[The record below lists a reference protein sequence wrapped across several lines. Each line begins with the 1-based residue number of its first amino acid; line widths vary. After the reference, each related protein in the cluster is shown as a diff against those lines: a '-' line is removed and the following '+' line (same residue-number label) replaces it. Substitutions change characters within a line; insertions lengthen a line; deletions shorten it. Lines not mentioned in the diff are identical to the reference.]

1 MGITVMVIITVVQPV
16 TALGR
21 GIGVLLQI
29 ISYQLVIGRAK
40 ICGLRVVVA
49 KVAQEDEDAKVY
61 LGNHAL
67 LIVNPVPVVSHRV
80 SHRVSLAPVVSL
92 ADLTPLLVSLA
103 PVVVSLLVSLAP
115 VVVNLPVSL
124 APVVVILAENNYI

>member
-1 MGITVMVIITVVQPV
+1 MEITVMVIITVVPPV

-61 LGNHAL
+61 LGDHAL
-67 LIVNPVPVVSHRV
+67 LFVNPVPVVSHRV
-80 SHRVSLAPVVSL
+80 SHRVSL

-103 PVVVSLLVSLAP
+103 PVVVSLPVSLAP
-115 VVVNLPVSL
+115 VVVILPVSL